1 LSASRPPDGEPVH
14 VQLLRPASERPAL
27 GVGLIHGLE
36 ETCDV
41 WAALVPLL
49 PATAEVHAFGLPWD
63 GRHGQDWAWTCEPS
77 RWIGRALALLPSA
90 PSVLI
95 AHSFGANAM
104 LEHLDARGCAGIR
117 GLVLISPFY
126 RHTHADFDWDTL
138 SYYVNEFHRILE
150 EGIRVRSP
158 RGRRSVEVLT
168 AMGER
173 LRDRI
178 GAHGWL
184 RFFDLFARTPG
195 LDLDALGI
203 PCLVL
208 GGETDV
214 AAWPNDCRALAAAL
228 PEATGVILSGC
239 GHFPMLERPDETAA
253 LVSRFLARLASE
265 RHCIE
270 RPAL

>member
-1 LSASRPPDGEPVH
+1 VSVARQTDRGPVH
-14 VQLLRPASERPAL
+14 VRLLREASALPAL

-36 ETCDV
+36 ETFDV
-41 WAALVPLL
+41 WTDLVPLL

-63 GRHGQDWAWTCEPS
+63 GRHGQDWAWACEPR
-77 RWIGRALALLPSA
+77 RWVDRALGLLPA
-90 PSVLI
+90 TPPVLI

-104 LEHLDARGCAGIR
+104 LEHLDATGCAGIR

-203 PCLVL
+203 PCLVI

-214 AAWPNDCRALAAAL
+214 ASWPNDCRALAAAL
-228 PEATGVILSGC
+228 PEATGVILGDC
-239 GHFPMLERPDETAA
+239 GHFPMLERPAETAA
-253 LVSRFLARLASE
+253 LVSHFLACLANES
-265 RHCIE
+265 
-270 RPAL
+270 